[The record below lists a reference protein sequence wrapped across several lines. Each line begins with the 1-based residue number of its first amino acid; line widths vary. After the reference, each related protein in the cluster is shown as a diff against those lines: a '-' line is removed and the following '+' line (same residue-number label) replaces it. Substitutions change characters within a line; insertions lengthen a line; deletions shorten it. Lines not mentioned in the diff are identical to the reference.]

1 MDDGPG
7 MEEHDAGYGREL
19 TPLGGSAQGSALWW
33 LAMDRQD
40 AIDAQIQSKM
50 GVLDSL
56 LAHTDSALDSMKAK
70 PTAGWD
76 AQEGGGIACTAAE
89 GANGDAASGDYDTT
103 PRWAPAP
110 VQPGS
115 LPGASHASNSS
126 PEPAHLMSHASAEDQ
141 CQGPAAGNK
150 LEECIV
156 SNIPGKPA
164 TSFGPGGA
172 RMSTLF
178 EPHTPAH
185 PKVSAQGYRPRP
197 QARHRRSQHCGDE
210 VPLEAA
216 KCRWAMH
223 VWKRWARQRAIDF
236 SRGACDGALAILS
249 QARVRGRARLTV
261 DCWSRVIAIK
271 RRQHGRSA
279 AVQTRVYARLRR
291 LGYHCWSW

>member
-7 MEEHDAGYGREL
+7 RAQHDAVYGREL
-19 TPLGGSAQGSALWW
+19 PPLGGSAQGSALWW

-70 PTAGWD
+70 PTAGSG

-110 VQPGS
+110 GS
-115 LPGASHASNSS
+115 LPGASHASNTS
-126 PEPAHLMSHASAEDQ
+126 PAPAHLMSHASATDQ
-141 CQGPAAGNK
+141 CQGPQTGNR
-150 LEECIV
+150 LEQYAV
-156 SNIPGKPA
+156 SSIPGKPA
-164 TSFGPGGA
+164 SFGSVGA

-197 QARHRRSQHCGDE
+197 
-210 VPLEAA
+210 
-216 KCRWAMH
+216 
-223 VWKRWARQRAIDF
+223 
-236 SRGACDGALAILS
+236 
-249 QARVRGRARLTV
+249 
-261 DCWSRVIAIK
+261 
-271 RRQHGRSA
+271 
-279 AVQTRVYARLRR
+279 
-291 LGYHCWSW
+291 